1 MAKKISENLAKFY
14 ICENCNYKSKNKSDY
29 NIHCL
34 TIKHKRLTNAKNT
47 NVISENLANKEYKC
61 CCGKIYKHQSSLAKH
76 KKKCIFNE
84 SQIIECGENK
94 DELKSLIIKIM
105 TDSSEKMNFLMNE
118 NKELRNQLKEQ
129 NQQITEL
136 IPKVGNNN
144 NNNNK
149 QKFNINVFLNEKCK
163 DAISMDEFID
173 KIEVSM
179 KNLLTTKEKGQVY
192 GISNIIMENMNKL
205 SLYERPLHCTDKK
218 RETLYVKNNEWEKD
232 DSKEHINKA
241 LKKVESKQLK
251 NLNVWLEEHPNYMNN
266 PVEQEEFAKL
276 MSECGKSIDD
286 GREKIIKKLCDNVY
300 IEKVED

>member
-1 MAKKISENLAKFY
+1 MVNILVQESSKKFCCKKCNYYTSRKSQYDRHLLTLKHEKITNDNNLEQKVPNEF
-14 ICENCNYKSKNKSDY
+14 ICECGKKYNYLSGLSRHKKTCKGEKKETAIIENEENVDYKS
-29 NIHCL
+29 
-34 TIKHKRLTNAKNT
+34 
-47 NVISENLANKEYKC
+47 
-61 CCGKIYKHQSSLAKH
+61 
-76 KKKCIFNE
+76 
-84 SQIIECGENK
+84 
-94 DELKSLIIKIM
+94 M
-105 TDSSEKMNFLMNE
+105 FLEMINE
-118 NKELRNQLKEQ
+118 NKELRKT
-129 NQQITEL
+129 ITEM
-136 IPKVGNNN
+136 IPKMGNNN
-144 NNNNK
+144 NNNIK

-232 DSKEHINKA
+232 DSKTHINKA

-266 PVEQEEFAKL
+266 PIEQEEFAKL

-300 IEKVED
+300 IEKVE

>member
-1 MAKKISENLAKFY
+1 MITENTQKNSLFFEC
-14 ICENCNYKSKNKSDY
+14 INCNFKTCKKNDYKR
-29 NIHCL
+29 HLL
-34 TIKHKRLTNAKNT
+34 TVKHKRLQNNDKSG
-47 NVISENLANKEYKC
+47 VENKKYICECGREYKYRQGLYNHRKTC
-61 CCGKIYKHQSSLAKH
+61 KGE
-76 KKKCIFNE
+76 KKE
-84 SQIIECGENK
+84 TAIIENE
-94 DELKSLIIKIM
+94 DYKSM
-105 TDSSEKMNFLMNE
+105 FLEMINE
-118 NKELRNQLKEQ
+118 NKELRKT
-129 NQQITEL
+129 ITEM
-136 IPKVGNNN
+136 IPKIGNNN
-144 NNNNK
+144 NNNNNTINNK

-232 DSKEHINKA
+232 YSKEHINKA

-266 PVEQEEFAKL
+266 PIEQEEFAQL
-276 MSECGKSIDD
+276 MSECGKSIED

>member
-1 MAKKISENLAKFY
+1 MVNILVQESSKKFCCKKCNYYTSRKSQYDRHLLTLKHEKITNDNNLEQKVPNEFICECRKKYNYLSGLSKHRKTCKREKKETAIIENEENLD
-14 ICENCNYKSKNKSDY
+14 YKSMFF
-29 NIHCL
+29 
-34 TIKHKRLTNAKNT
+34 
-47 NVISENLANKEYKC
+47 E
-61 CCGKIYKHQSSLAKH
+61 
-76 KKKCIFNE
+76 
-84 SQIIECGENK
+84 
-94 DELKSLIIKIM
+94 IIKKNNEFQ
-105 TDSSEKMNFLMNE
+105 DLLM
-118 NKELRNQLKEQ
+118 KQS
-129 NQQITEL
+129 QQISEL
-136 IPKVGNNN
+136 IPKVGNTINS
-144 NNNNK
+144 NNK

-218 RETLYVKNNEWEKD
+218 RETLYVKNNEWEND
-232 DSKEHINKA
+232 YSKEHINKA

-266 PVEQEEFAKL
+266 HVEQEEFAKL
-276 MSECGKSIDD
+276 MSECGKSIED

-300 IEKVED
+300 IEKLDDEAL

>member
-1 MAKKISENLAKFY
+1 MVTNDDQKVAKVAKIFSCD
-14 ICENCNYKSKNKSDY
+14 ICNYKCNKKYNLTKHLTTVKHKNMLLDEQKMINDDQKVEKVANKSFECDCGNKY
-29 NIHCL
+29 KYKQGLSRHRKSCKGEKKETAI
-34 TIKHKRLTNAKNT
+34 I
-47 NVISENLANKEYKC
+47 ENLDYK
-61 CCGKIYKHQSSLAKH
+61 S
-76 KKKCIFNE
+76 
-84 SQIIECGENK
+84 
-94 DELKSLIIKIM
+94 M
-105 TDSSEKMNFLMNE
+105 FLEMINE
-118 NKELRNQLKEQ
+118 NKELRKTISEM
-129 NQQITEL
+129 
-136 IPKVGNNN
+136 IPNMGNNN
-144 NNNNK
+144 NNTINNK
-149 QKFNINVFLNEKCK
+149 NKFNINVFLNEKCK

-179 KNLLTTKEKGQVY
+179 KNLLTTKEKGQVH

-232 DSKEHINKA
+232 DNKEHINKA

-266 PVEQEEFAKL
+266 PIEQEEFANL

>member
-47 NVISENLANKEYKC
+47 NVISENLAKNEYTC
-61 CCGKIYKHQSSLAKH
+61 CCGKIYKHQSSLSKH
-76 KKKCIFNE
+76 KKLCNYNKE
-84 SQIIECGENK
+84 EQIIECGENK

-144 NNNNK
+144 NNNNLK
-149 QKFNINVFLNEKCK
+149 HTYNE
-163 DAISMDEFID
+163 
-173 KIEVSM
+173 
-179 KNLLTTKEKGQVY
+179 
-192 GISNIIMENMNKL
+192 SN
-205 SLYERPLHCTDKK
+205 
-218 RETLYVKNNEWEKD
+218 
-232 DSKEHINKA
+232 
-241 LKKVESKQLK
+241 
-251 NLNVWLEEHPNYMNN
+251 
-266 PVEQEEFAKL
+266 
-276 MSECGKSIDD
+276 
-286 GREKIIKKLCDNVY
+286 DNT
-300 IEKVED
+300 I